1 MRVKSDED
9 HSLTHGVSSE
19 KPLKNRFL
27 FLEEFL
33 QEVAQNE
40 AKLLDLLD
48 EKSLRK
54 LADPSILVTTTLE
67 ARAKALRREKIMQT
81 EMESL
86 RAVVASLRSQIAVLE
101 DALAEARRKEMGDIK
116 GRFEIEDDEEADD
129 GSGRG
134 VQTCISGSIPGG
146 GIFPSGISD
155 NAGFFMA
162 WTPRSEPDDP
172 VDGFKIE
179 LDVFLID

>member
-1 MRVKSDED
+1 
-9 HSLTHGVSSE
+9 
-19 KPLKNRFL
+19 
-27 FLEEFL
+27 
-33 QEVAQNE
+33 
-40 AKLLDLLD
+40 
-48 EKSLRK
+48 
-54 LADPSILVTTTLE
+54 

-134 VQTCISGSIPGG
+134 VQTCISG
-146 GIFPSGISD
+146 ISD

-179 LDVFLID
+179 LD